1 MVCSNCGAQNDAG
14 RKFCAECGT
23 RLATACS
30 ACGSANPASAKFCG
44 ECGTTLGGAAAA
56 GPPAA
61 AAAVAASRAPE
72 IQPAAELKLVSILF
86 ADLVGFT
93 TASEKRDPEAVRE
106 TLTHYF
112 ETATTVVER
121 YGGTIEKFIG
131 DAVMAVWGT
140 PVAHEDDAERAVRAA
155 MDLVRAV
162 EALSA
167 DAGLAAL
174 QARAAVLTG
183 EAAVTIGARNQGLVA
198 GDLVNTASRLQ
209 SLAEPGTVLVGEAT
223 MRAAEGGIAFEPA
236 GEHLVKGREAPI
248 VAYRALRVVGKV
260 RGVGRSESLEA
271 PFVGRDAELRLVR
284 DLYHATARERRA
296 RLVSVVGQAG
306 IGKSRLLWEFSKYTD
321 GLAETLRWHQGRSPA
336 YGEGVT
342 FWALSEMIRQR
353 AGILEGEDAEA
364 TRAKLSAAAQE
375 FVPDPA
381 ERRWIEP
388 ALRQL
393 LGVHEGR
400 SPDRD
405 ELFAAWR
412 TFFERIA
419 EKDPTVLVFED
430 LHWADSG
437 LLDFIE
443 HLLEWSRNFPIYIV
457 TLARPELLE
466 RRPTWGAGQRSF
478 TSISLEPLPD
488 DAMRELLAGLVPG
501 LPEQV
506 MRTILARAEGV
517 PLYAVETVRMLLQDG
532 RLEAAEGTYRPT
544 GTLTDIA
551 VPDSLQAL
559 ISARLDALDPSDR
572 SLLQDAAIL
581 GQTFSLDALAAVSG
595 EAIVGLDARLR
606 ALVRREVLVLDTD
619 PRSPERGQFGF
630 TQGLIREV
638 AYGTLAKRDRR
649 TRHIAAARYFEALGD
664 EELAGVLARHYLDAY
679 RASPAG
685 PEADAVAAQARLAL
699 RAAADRAVQLGS
711 SDQAVVY
718 LNQAL
723 DVAADD
729 RERAELHER
738 IAMAASAAGHDAV
751 AVDEA
756 REAID
761 RYRRLGARIDA
772 LRVTAALGW
781 GMSTGGASTEG
792 AEMLR
797 AAAEE
802 FADLTETP
810 EGVILTIRLAG
821 AIRDERPAEAMALL
835 EKANVVAEH
844 HDLLPVV
851 LDGLMARTGA
861 LILLHR
867 QREASA
873 LISGVQA
880 LAEENDL
887 AHHALRA
894 QGLRVFLAAA
904 TDPRTGVAVGRT
916 AIELA
921 RRLGRRDNWLN
932 VLGNVERCAIRTG
945 DWEWLDDA
953 LTDGFALGPEGLAEF
968 ELVGARIVLG
978 ALRGAEIAID
988 VERINAL
995 EASLDD
1001 PQATAWHRLTFA
1013 WVAFA
1018 AGRVDEAARLG
1029 EEAAAATEFYAPE
1042 AWPLVARAAARQGDA
1057 ARLGRALAAL
1067 DGSGIHGPAIAADRV
1082 TITANVAV
1090 LGGDQGEA
1098 IRLYRDAMGRWRDLG
1113 LAWDLALCQIDYL
1126 TVLGDAP
1133 DAEEVLGEVRATLAR
1148 LRATPVARALEE
1160 AWAGRSPAGSPEA
1173 TALVRNR
1180 AVKVETPRASA

>member
-1 MVCSNCGAQNDAG
+1 MVCSNCGASNDAG
-14 RKFCAECGT
+14 RKFCADCGT
-23 RLATACS
+23 RLAVVCA
-30 ACGSANPASAKFCG
+30 ACGAANAASAKFCG
-44 ECGTTLGGAAAA
+44 ECGSGLAEVAAASA
-56 GPPAA
+56 ITPPAP
-61 AAAVAASRAPE
+61 RLPE
-72 IQPAAELKLVSILF
+72 TQPAAELKLVSILF
-86 ADLVGFT
+86 GDLVGFT
-93 TASEKRDPEAVRE
+93 SSSEKRDPEAVRD
-106 TLTHYF
+106 TLTRYF
-112 ETATTVVER
+112 ETATIIVER
-121 YGGTIEKFIG
+121 YGGTVEKFIG

-140 PVAHEDDAERAVRAA
+140 PIAHEDDAERAVRAA
-155 MDLVRAV
+155 LDLVGAV
-162 EALSA
+162 E
-167 DAGLAAL
+167 GLGAEVGLQGL

-183 EAAVTIGARNQGLVA
+183 EAAVTLGARNQGLVA

-209 SLAEPGTVLVGEAT
+209 GLAAPGTVLVGEAT
-223 MRAAEGGIAFEPA
+223 MRAAEGGVAFEPA
-236 GEHLVKGREAPI
+236 GEHMVKGRETPV

-260 RGVGRSESLEA
+260 RGVGRSESMEA
-271 PFVGRDAELRLVR
+271 PFVGRDVELRLVR
-284 DLYHATARERRA
+284 DLYHATAREGRT
-296 RLVSVVGQAG
+296 RLVSVIGQAG

-321 GLAETLRWHQGRSPA
+321 GLAETIRWHQGRSPA

-353 AGILEGEDAEA
+353 AGIAEGEDAEA
-364 TRAKLSAAAQE
+364 TRTKLAATIAE
-375 FVPDPA
+375 FVPELE
-381 ERRWIEP
+381 ERRWLEP

-419 EKDPTVLVFED
+419 AHDPTVLVFED

-457 TLARPELLE
+457 SLARPELLE

-488 DAMRELLAGLVPG
+488 EAMRELLAGLVPG
-501 LPEQV
+501 LPEAT
-506 MRTILARAEGV
+506 MRSILARAAGV

-532 RLEAAEGTYRPT
+532 RLELADGVYRPT

-559 ISARLDALDPSDR
+559 ISARLDALDPTDR
-572 SLLQDAAIL
+572 SLLQDAAVL
-581 GQTFSLDALAAVSG
+581 GQTFVPAALAAVSG
-595 EAIVGLDARLR
+595 EDPVGLEARLR
-606 ALVRREVLVLDTD
+606 ALVRRELLVLDTD

-630 TQGLIREV
+630 NQGLIREV
-638 AYGTLAKRDRR
+638 AYGMLAKRDRR

-679 RASPAG
+679 RASPEG

-711 SDQAVVY
+711 NDQATAY
-718 LNQAL
+718 LTQAL

-738 IAMAASAAGHDAV
+738 IGMAAAAAGH
-751 AVDEA
+751 EA
-756 REAID
+756 LAMGEWREAID
-761 RYRRLGARIDA
+761 RYRRLGARIGA
-772 LRVTAALGW
+772 LRVTAQLGW
-781 GMSTGGASTEG
+781 FMSGGGAATEG
-792 AEMLR
+792 AEILR
-797 AAAEE
+797 AAAQE
-802 FADLTETP
+802 FTDLTETP

-821 AIRDERPAEAMALL
+821 AIRDDQPAEALALL

-851 LDGLMARTGA
+851 LDGLLARTGA

-873 LISGVQA
+873 LISGVQV

-887 AHHALRA
+887 AHSSLRA

-904 TDPRTGVAVGRT
+904 TDPRVGVAVGRT

-921 RRLGRRDNWLN
+921 RRLGRRDTVFH
-932 VLGNVERCAIRTG
+932 VLGNAARCAIRTG

-953 LTDGFALGPEGLAEF
+953 LTEAMVLGPESFAEF
-968 ELVGARIVLG
+968 ELLGARIVLG
-978 ALRGAEIAID
+978 ALRGAD
-988 VERINAL
+988 VTADSARVNVL
-995 EASLDD
+995 QASLDD
-1001 PQATAWHRLTFA
+1001 PQVTAWHRLVFA
-1013 WVAFA
+1013 WVALA
-1018 AGRVDEAARLG
+1018 AGRHDEAARLG

-1042 AWPLVARAAARQGDA
+1042 AWPLVARAAARLGDA
-1057 ARLGRALAAL
+1057 ARLDRALAAL
-1067 DGSGIHGPAIAADRV
+1067 DASGIHGPAVAADRV
-1082 TITANVAV
+1082 TITAAGAA
-1090 LGGDQGEA
+1090 LAGDQAEA
-1098 IRLYRDAMGRWRDLG
+1098 IRLYRDALGRWRDLG

-1133 DAEEVLGEVRATLAR
+1133 DADEVLGDVRATLAR
-1148 LRATPVARALEE
+1148 LRAAPVAAALEE
-1160 AWAGRSPAGSPEA
+1160 AWASRSPRPSSQTSPAPSERGSKVAGQRTGP
-1173 TALVRNR
+1173 
-1180 AVKVETPRASA
+1180 